1 MTNST
6 INTAVRLLVLACALS
21 LQACHSVEIKLPAKE
36 KKVTEALLANPR
48 PVCVGRYMFDLPEQF
63 SQGGSSVIINDKRIE
78 AQPMP
83 LPAFEQRI
91 RLREQEIVATKTIN
105 KIDTPYLRGV
115 HKLFHDDKSIVFERN
130 ADNLAPDMF
139 RVLEA
144 HHYQNGV
151 AFRTEIEFY
160 NTDADRHKD
169 ERELFPT
176 NITAKLSELH
186 NLLGRLRGVKEGDP
200 MPEGPALC
208 FKHGYL
214 VGDSRA
220 VTGSAHG
227 TEDAGTA
234 FKLNNFPRVTFIISS
249 NNFLQEDD
257 SLLER
262 SQQHWMLKTLGRFGG
277 MFKTLSKG
285 KRTIHGVD
293 AEEWL
298 MFNGT
303 DRENKQYQYM
313 MYIHE
318 KSGSSKTPFLEA
330 EMFYRPIGKGTEPDE
345 LTDKQLR
352 AIWYQLTDSIRI
364 RPGAI

>member
-1 MTNST
+1 MINST
-6 INTAVRLLVLACALS
+6 INIAVRLLVLVCALS

-91 RLREQEIVATKTIN
+91 RLREQEIAATKTIREIN
-105 KIDTPYLRGV
+105 APFLKGV
-115 HKLFHDDKSIVFERN
+115 HQLPSDMVGVVFERN
-130 ADNLAPDMF
+130 STPGSPDLF
-139 RVLEA
+139 RVFEA
-144 HHYQNGV
+144 HYYHDGI
-151 AFRTEIEFY
+151 AFKTEIETE
-160 NTDADRHKD
+160 NSDAERHKD

-208 FKHGYL
+208 FNHGYL

-220 VTGSAHG
+220 VTGSEYG
-227 TEDAGTA
+227 KEQIRMVFWQENLPRLIIRFTT
-234 FKLNNFPRVTFIISS
+234 NNY
-249 NNFLQEDD
+249 LQTDTT
-257 SLLER
+257 LLER
-262 SQQHWMLKTLGRFGG
+262 MSGASMAKLLLRFGAKVKTLH
-277 MFKTLSKG
+277 KG
-285 KRTIHGVD
+285 SRTIKD
-293 AEEWL
+293 TYAEEL
-298 MFNGT
+298 LVYNGS
-303 DRENKQYQYM
+303 DPDEKEYNYL
-313 MYIHE
+313 MYINEQH
-318 KSGSSKTPFLEA
+318 GSNTTPFLEV
-330 EMFYRPIGKGTEPDE
+330 EMDYGPIGKGTEPDE
-345 LTDKQLR
+345 LTEKQLR